1 MRPSRPIL
9 TETTDPRIYEL
20 CHSWL
25 KPDGN
30 FIPVKGGDTHGDV
43 AGRLFNKPNYNSI
56 HTAFEN
62 GYARIAG
69 MGCILYAHIEN
80 NKLTDAQIRGLI
92 NLCKQTNYEQ
102 LIWDGGDREK
112 ILYTINDDVTE
123 TFDLDAT
130 NASDVKF
137 HHHKTKFTNR
147 PAFYFTINGK
157 EYRLEIALEKSYRQ
171 TIAHPT
177 FEIVNPDIDRPLG
190 ITNTGDSF
198 LVLSKV
204 VKILYDFVSKNKIDY
219 IVFSAEESS
228 RMSLYNKILEKLI
241 KKYNFPYERLYKDPR
256 TNEPLDPQDF
266 VLGKCS

>member
-1 MRPSRPIL
+1 MRQLRPIL
-9 TETTDPRIYEL
+9 IETTDPRIYEL

-25 KPDGN
+25 KPDGK

-43 AGRLFNKPNYNSI
+43 AGRLFHKPNYNSI

-80 NKLTDAQIRGLI
+80 NKLTDTQIRVLI

-123 TFDLDAT
+123 TFDLGAT
-130 NASDVKF
+130 NASDVKSN
-137 HHHKTKFTNR
+137 HYQTSDYKKNN
-147 PAFYFTINGK
+147 FYFTINDK
-157 EYRLEIALEKSYRQ
+157 KYQLEIALEQFNRR
-171 TIAHPT
+171 TIAHT
-177 FEIVNPDIDRPLG
+177 KFEIVNYNIATPFAIL
-190 ITNTGDSF
+190 NTGDAF

-256 TNEPLDPQDF
+256 TNEPLYPQDF